1 MTRIYE
7 ALEQF
12 DLEQTRET
20 DRSLSVPQMSK
31 AGVDVSPAM
40 TETLIALY
48 RTIFNLL
55 PGPGGRVVQFVET
68 GRGSGCS
75 RIVRAF
81 AQVSFSTL
89 KKSVLLL
96 DSDPQMP
103 SDFDFFNHKSRVSWI
118 NGLSNNDD
126 GNQSQGSGSK
136 RLMAVSRL
144 SMESGLLPD
153 NVAPAQTEEFLERL
167 KQTFDLTLIDS
178 WSISIPAKPTLF
190 SPHVD
195 GVVLV
200 IDEGKTRWQIIEQ
213 QKRDL
218 ISQGANVLG
227 VVLNNR
233 TYPIPDS
240 IYERL

>member
-12 DLEQTRET
+12 DLEQSQTSER
-20 DRSLSVPQMSK
+20 DVHVPQLNTATVK
-31 AGVDVSPAM
+31 IPPEL
-40 TETLIALY
+40 TETLVSLY
-48 RTIFNLL
+48 RTIFNLI
-55 PGPGGRVVQFVET
+55 PGPGGRVVQFVDT
-68 GRGSGCS
+68 GKDANCS
-75 RIVRAF
+75 RIIRTF

-103 SDFDFFNHKSRVSWI
+103 SDFDFFNQKSRISWI
-118 NGLSNNDD
+118 EGLSKDD
-126 GNQSQGSGSK
+126 SDASSDGTTGK
-136 RLMAVSRL
+136 HLLAVSRL
-144 SMESGLLPD
+144 SKESGLLPVD
-153 NVAPAQTEEFLERL
+153 VEPAQTEEFLEKL
-167 KQTFDLTLIDS
+167 KRTFDLTLIDS
-178 WSISIPAKPTLF
+178 WSVSIPSKPTLF

-200 IDEGKTRWQIIEQ
+200 IDEGKTRWQKVEQ

-218 ISQGANVLG
+218 ASQGANVLG
-227 VVLNNR
+227 VILNNR

-240 IYERL
+240 IYRCI